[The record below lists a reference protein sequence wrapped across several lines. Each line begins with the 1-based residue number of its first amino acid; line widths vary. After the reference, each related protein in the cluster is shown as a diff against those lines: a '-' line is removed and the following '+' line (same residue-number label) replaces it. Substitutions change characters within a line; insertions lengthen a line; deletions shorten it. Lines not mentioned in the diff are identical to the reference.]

1 MSGESFS
8 GRDVVRVND
17 NQIAFVF
24 PWLLNQDRAENAR
37 AIDQMNFLRQH
48 PEFMPLLEFMDVNSS
63 EILDNQKFQNSNPD
77 LLKKYQYKSWDEFY
91 SNACLVIDGLQ
102 MEKLDENDKD
112 TEYEDT
118 ELKIQIEKAVKKKNS
133 RNTTVENNSG
143 NNGKGDSDSLQLF
156 IEIAVLFVENGF
168 SKSLSQSIILKALP
182 YIYKEKGFLNWKSY
196 FEKGKSLCVLGG
208 DIDFVSMKRRKCEEI
223 LEVSGLD
230 PVMME
235 YLKIKIR
242 KRLEI
247 ATAEVAKGAARRK
260 KDSEHQK
267 ALMSH
272 GLNVSTEDISDIYA
286 NAVDSDY
293 AAFEI
298 IANFMNEN
306 GTNDWINAI
315 RILPANK
322 KLHEKY
328 GFKKFKEYLLYGE
341 SLGFISVESRKNEI
355 WIKMS
360 KTMQKKIL
368 ANIRNQ
374 TAQSQDTRNSMVI
387 SVETQAGKS
396 IAMTL
401 DLKEKDKKTESEFS
415 VDSNSLAKKA
425 RDSDYAAFE
434 IIANFMNENGTNDW
448 INAMRILPANKKLH
462 EKYGFKKFKE
472 YLLYGES
479 LGFISVESRQNEL
492 WIKMSKTMQKEILA
506 NIRNQNPQSRNTGNS
521 MVISLDNQAGKS
533 IATTL
538 GCEKHV
544 LVTKNNAEVD
554 LQNERVSKRQKI
566 HEPVLLK
573 AENKNA
579 AKDIY
584 IEKSQARSE
593 IGSRNIEVGMIS
605 DEDEDYICFR
615 LFSWFRR
622 KREIIR

>member
-1 MSGESFS
+1 
-8 GRDVVRVND
+8 
-17 NQIAFVF
+17 
-24 PWLLNQDRAENAR
+24 
-37 AIDQMNFLRQH
+37 
-48 PEFMPLLEFMDVNSS
+48 
-63 EILDNQKFQNSNPD
+63 
-77 LLKKYQYKSWDEFY
+77 
-91 SNACLVIDGLQ
+91 
-102 MEKLDENDKD
+102 
-112 TEYEDT
+112 
-118 ELKIQIEKAVKKKNS
+118 
-133 RNTTVENNSG
+133 
-143 NNGKGDSDSLQLF
+143 
-156 IEIAVLFVENGF
+156 
-168 SKSLSQSIILKALP
+168 
-182 YIYKEKGFLNWKSY
+182 
-196 FEKGKSLCVLGG
+196 
-208 DIDFVSMKRRKCEEI
+208 
-223 LEVSGLD
+223 
-230 PVMME
+230 
-235 YLKIKIR
+235 
-242 KRLEI
+242 
-247 ATAEVAKGAARRK
+247 
-260 KDSEHQK
+260 
-267 ALMSH
+267 
-272 GLNVSTEDISDIYA
+272 
-286 NAVDSDY
+286 
-293 AAFEI
+293 
-298 IANFMNEN
+298 
-306 GTNDWINAI
+306 
-315 RILPANK
+315 
-322 KLHEKY
+322 
-328 GFKKFKEYLLYGE
+328 
-341 SLGFISVESRKNEI
+341 
-355 WIKMS
+355 MS
-360 KTMQKKIL
+360 KNMQKKIL

-374 TAQSQDTRNSMVI
+374 NPQSQNTGNSMVI
-387 SVETQAGKS
+387 SIESQAGKS

-448 INAMRILPANKKLH
+448 INAIRILPANKKLH